1 MSERLLLPEAEQ
13 LKLGVTLYEA
23 GLFGIAE
30 RPEDYIT
37 LKSGRMSPHYFDIRP
52 GVSDVELREDIS
64 TSMADLADAK
74 AERRASKPVQDV
86 YDFYVGTPEAM
97 TSYAAWIAFLAEMRL
112 LQPRVDQNKVSGNK
126 TPLLGVGK
134 SENIEGSLIGAFDD
148 VVTDGQSKIDMIG
161 SLTAQ
166 GLVVVDYFVA
176 VDREEGGAPQ
186 VLEATGVEITP
197 ALAISSL
204 VAMLHAEDEIS
215 QTQYDNVVE
224 YIGQYGDPHAQAL
237 LNVA

>member
-1 MSERLLLPEAEQ
+1 MAEKLLLPEAEQ
-13 LKLGVTLYEA
+13 LKLGVSLYEA

-30 RPEDYIT
+30 QPEDYIT
-37 LKSGRMSPHYFDIRP
+37 LKSGRRSPHYFDIRP
-52 GVSDVELREDIS
+52 GVSDVELRDDIS
-64 TSMADLADAK
+64 CTMANLADAK
-74 AERRASKPVQDV
+74 ATQRASRPVEDV
-86 YDFYVGTPEAM
+86 YGYYVGTPEAM
-97 TSYAAWIAFLAEMRL
+97 TSYTAWIAYLAEMPL

-126 TPLLGVGK
+126 TPLLGVRK
-134 SENIEGSLIGAFDD
+134 SENIEGTRIAAFDD

-161 SLTAQ
+161 SLTTQ
-166 GLVVVDYFVA
+166 GLIVVDYFVA

-197 ALAISSL
+197 ALAVSSL

-215 QTQYDNVVE
+215 QTQYENVVE

-237 LNVA
+237 LNAT